1 MRVITTSNSSAM
13 LFKLNSSLM
22 RGKNLLE
29 DVGISWK
36 SKSDSLTLRRGD
48 TDLLTTTLSTQAS
61 HCGHTGNHVTVTPP
75 SLKSDFKFIIA
86 DDFKFEPQGRRNK
99 DLKETLWL
107 RGIHFFLPI
116 PE

>member
-36 SKSDSLTLRRGD
+36 SKSDYGVTRTYDPEHASVTLR
-48 TDLLTTTLSTQAS
+48 S
-61 HCGHTGNHVTVTPP
+61 HWQSCYRDP
-75 SLKSDFKFIIA
+75 A
-86 DDFKFEPQGRRNK
+86 
-99 DLKETLWL
+99 
-107 RGIHFFLPI
+107 FL
-116 PE
+116 EV